1 MPTPQEDRQYWVNT
15 LTRIARPVLLAL
27 SERRLKKDM
36 PIEVGPD
43 GNRESREKVTHLEAL
58 GRTLAG
64 MAPWLEVKQDDTPEG
79 KLRAEYGE
87 LARKAIDAGT
97 DPKSPDF
104 MNFTTGGQPLVDA
117 AFLAHAILRAPTAL
131 WQKLD
136 DRVRTNVV
144 AALLSTRR
152 IRPGPNNW
160 LLFSAMVEA
169 CLCKTIQRW
178 EQKPVD
184 FALSQHEV
192 WYKGDGAYGDGPEFH
207 WDYYNS
213 FVIQPMMIDVLE
225 ATLASQ
231 DEWPQRAKWAKFLPA
246 VLKRAV
252 RFAEVQER
260 LISPEGTFPPL
271 GRSLAYRFGA
281 LQLLGQMALR
291 RQLPDP
297 LSPCQVRAGMT
308 AVIRRMIEAP
318 GTFDAKG
325 WLTIGFCGH
334 QPGVAETYIS
344 TGSLY
349 LCTVGLLP
357 LGLPPDD
364 EFWTCPAEEWMGKR
378 IWEGKDAGRD
388 KALKE

>member
-15 LTRIARPVLLAL
+15 LTRIARPVLVAL

-36 PIEVGPD
+36 PVEVAHD
-43 GNRESREKVTHLEAL
+43 GDRESREKVTHLEAL
-58 GRTLAG
+58 GRTLGG
-64 MAPWLEVKQDDTPEG
+64 MAPWLEVKPDETPEG

-97 DPKSPDF
+97 DRNSPDF

-136 DRVRTNVV
+136 ERVRTNVV
-144 AALLSTRR
+144 AALVSTRR
-152 IRPGPNNW
+152 IRPGLNNW

-169 CLCKTIQRW
+169 CLCKTIGTW

-184 FALSQHEV
+184 FALSQHEA
-192 WYKGDGAYGDGPEFH
+192 WYRGDGVYGDGPEFH

-225 ATLASQ
+225 ATLASK
-231 DEWPQRAKWAKFLPA
+231 DEWPARAKWAKFLPG

-281 LQLLGQMALR
+281 LQMLAQMALR
-291 RQLPDP
+291 RKLPDA

-308 AVIRRMIEAP
+308 AVIRRMVEAP

-334 QPGVAETYIS
+334 QPGVAEAYIS

-364 EFWTCPAEEWMGKR
+364 EFWTCPAEEWTGKR
-378 IWEGKDAGRD
+378 IWGGHDVGRD